1 MSARMSE
8 KRRMIITGVSGLLGN
23 NLAWC
28 LRDRWDIVGLYHS
41 HPVRIEGIET
51 RGVDLKSERQT
62 ARCLVEVGP
71 EVIIH
76 CASLANVDQC
86 EKEPELTQRVNVDA
100 TRYVARHCPEDV
112 PLVYIS
118 TDSVYDGK
126 RGDYVESD
134 PIGPANVYG
143 RSKYEGELQAA
154 THPRALILRTNL
166 FGWNIQDKHSLG
178 EFVLD
183 ALKSGRT
190 LRGFKDSIISSIYTF
205 ELAELIHQAIK
216 KELAGTYN
224 CAGGTAMSKYEF
236 ALCLAERFGLDKK
249 LIQPIS
255 IDEFSLVAPR
265 GKNLSMNVGKLSA
278 ALGHELPAVED
289 SIRAFHA
296 DWQRDIP
303 GAIKHQISPSN
314 VLLGYGRQSVDD
326 GDIRAV
332 ESVLRSSHLTQ
343 GPKIGE
349 FESAVCQSVGA
360 RHGVV
365 ASSGT
370 AALHIAC
377 LAAGI
382 GPGDEVITSPI
393 TFVASANCAAY
404 CGAQPVFA
412 DVDPRTHNILPQEVG
427 RKITPRTRAVI
438 PVHFAGQS
446 CDMQGIC
453 EVVRAAEKKH
463 GHKITI
469 IEDASHALGSK
480 CRGASVGSCAC
491 SDMATLSF
499 HPVKHI
505 TTGEG
510 GMALTNDARLAGRLA
525 RFRSHGIT
533 SDPAEFVNP
542 EMPWQNRSDAE
553 SRKPN
558 PWYYEQVDLG
568 FNYRI
573 TDLQCALGVSQ
584 MSRLDEFRKR
594 RREIVEHYNA
604 AFGQMPNLRV
614 PYEEPFNESNFH
626 LYVLMVDFEKIGMER
641 AEFMAALRLRGIG
654 TQVHYIPVHL
664 QPYYRTHFGTRPGD
678 CPNAEAYYRQCL
690 SIPLFPAMTDSNA
703 ERVVNEITALV
714 ER

>member
-1 MSARMSE
+1 MSETMSE
-8 KRRMIITGVSGLLGN
+8 KRRMVITGVSGLLGN

-51 RGVDLKSERQT
+51 RGVDLSCERQA
-62 ARCLVEVGP
+62 ARCLVGVDP
-71 EVIIH
+71 KVIIH

-86 EKEPELTQRVNVDA
+86 EKGPELTERVNVDA
-100 TRYVARHCPEDV
+100 TRYVARHCAEDV
-112 PLVYIS
+112 LLVYIS

-154 THPRALILRTNL
+154 RHPRALILRTNL

-205 ELAELIHQAIK
+205 ELAEVIHQAIK
-216 KELAGTYN
+216 KELTGTYN
-224 CAGGTAMSKYEF
+224 CASSTAMSKYEF
-236 ALCLAERFGLDKK
+236 ALCLADRFALNRE
-249 LIQPIS
+249 LIEPIS

-265 GKNLSMNVGKLSA
+265 GKNLSMNVSKLSA
-278 ALGHELPAVED
+278 ALGHELPTIET
-289 SIRAFHA
+289 SIAAFHA
-296 DWQRDIP
+296 DHQQGIP
-303 GAIKHQISPSN
+303 GAIKDQVAPAN
-314 VLLGYGRQSVDD
+314 VVLGYGRQWVDD
-326 GDIRAV
+326 QDIRAV
-332 ESVLRSSHLTQ
+332 EAVLHSTNLTQ
-343 GPKIGE
+343 GPKIRE
-349 FESAVCQSVGA
+349 FESAICQSVGA
-360 RHGVV
+360 RHGVAV
-365 ASSGT
+365 SSGT

-377 LAAGI
+377 LAAGV

-404 CGAQPVFA
+404 CGARPVFA
-412 DVDPRTHNILPQEVG
+412 DIDPRTYNIQAQAIAK
-427 RKITPRTRAVI
+427 KITAKTRAVI

-446 CDMQGIC
+446 CDMAAIGR
-453 EVVRAAEKKH
+453 VVRAAEKKH

-480 CRGASVGSCAC
+480 CHDAWVGSCAC

-510 GMALTNDARLAGRLA
+510 GMVLTQSDGLAKRLA

-533 SDPAEFVNP
+533 NDSAEFVNTDI
-542 EMPWQNRSDAE
+542 PWQSGWADDNP
-553 SRKPN
+553 KPN
-558 PWYYEQVDLG
+558 LWYYEQIDLG

-584 MSRLDEFRKR
+584 MGKLKGFRKR
-594 RREIVEHYNA
+594 RREIVAHYNA
-604 AFGQMPNLRV
+604 AFRDRPNVRT
-614 PYEEPFNESNFH
+614 PYEEPFNDNNFH
-626 LYVLMVDFEKIGMER
+626 LYVLLLDFEAIGLSR
-641 AEFMAALRLRGIG
+641 AEFMLMLLKRGIR

-664 QPYYRTHFGTRPGD
+664 QSYYRKHFGTGPGD
-678 CPNAEAYYRQCL
+678 CPNAEAYYRRCL
-690 SIPLFPAMTDSNA
+690 SIPLFPAMTDSDV
-703 ERVVNEITALV
+703 ERVVDGVTALV
-714 ER
+714 GK